1 MPDVDDVERRK
12 VAIVED
18 DYAVRDSL
26 RVLLEV
32 VGHAVE
38 TFGSAAEFLKAEMKN
53 LSCLIFDHHMPE
65 MTGLE
70 LAERLRAD
78 GAGIPI
84 LLVTGAPSPAI
95 VARAAAIG
103 INVIEKPSSEDDLL
117 DFINTTRP

>member
-1 MPDVDDVERRK
+1 VDEVEGRK

-32 VGHAVE
+32 VGHAGE
-38 TFGSAAEFLKAEMKN
+38 TFGSAAEFLKAEMQN
-53 LSCLIFDHHMPE
+53 PSCLIFDHHMPD

-84 LLVTGAPSPAI
+84 LLVMGSPSLGI
-95 VARAAAIG
+95 VARAATIG
-103 INVIEKPSSEDDLL
+103 INVIEKPPSEDDVL
-117 DFINTTRP
+117 DFINTARP